1 MIKRTFDLIFS
12 LLGVIVLSPLL
23 LVISLWVKLDSR
35 GPVFFRQKRMGLFG
49 KPFPIYK
56 FRSMTADAESKGRQ
70 ITSAQDP
77 RVTRSGR
84 FLRRTKLDEL
94 PQLFNVI
101 LGDMSI
107 VGPRPEVPKYAE
119 MFRADYELVLSVRPG
134 ITDFATIE
142 FRDEEEVL
150 RKFTDPEE
158 GYVKEVLPRK
168 IELYK
173 KYLREQSLPT
183 DLKLIVFTVLRILHA
198 GGGRSRRSN
207 EQ

>member
-1 MIKRTFDLIFS
+1 
-12 LLGVIVLSPLL
+12 
-23 LVISLWVKLDSR
+23 
-35 GPVFFRQKRMGLFG
+35 
-49 KPFPIYK
+49 
-56 FRSMTADAESKGRQ
+56 
-70 ITSAQDP
+70 
-77 RVTRSGR
+77 
-84 FLRRTKLDEL
+84 L